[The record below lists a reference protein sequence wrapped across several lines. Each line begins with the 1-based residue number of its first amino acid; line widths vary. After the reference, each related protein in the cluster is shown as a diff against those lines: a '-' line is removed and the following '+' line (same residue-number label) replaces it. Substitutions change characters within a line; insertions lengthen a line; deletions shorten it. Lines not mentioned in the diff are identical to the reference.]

1 MLLASESRPP
11 FSTVDR
17 TGRRPTGLIAVAVVC
32 NLVAAVCALA
42 FAGRGGASASP
53 ARPSPRALLALTAS
67 ADPTA
72 ATSLGLFRGTLRVR
86 WPVVTTTTGAP
97 SSAPPAAP
105 IASRGLPAPSDAG
118 YTLAY
123 PDGSGGSAAW
133 WNPCDPIRFAVNLS
147 DAPTGALDDALAAVA
162 VASQATGLTFDYVGT
177 TGFSPD
183 PAGGWG
189 QMPAGVDAVIG
200 WVSPAQLGGG
210 RGEAGAGGS
219 WWRAA
224 GSHDRIDEGYA
235 LINGDIAKAILRPG
249 SGTGYSEAHLLLH
262 ELGHMLGLAH
272 TADPGEVMYPQ
283 TGPLSP
289 SAYGP
294 GDLAGLRYLGS
305 QPCV

>member
-1 MLLASESRPP
+1 M
-11 FSTVDR
+11 
-17 TGRRPTGLIAVAVVC
+17 AVAVVC

-42 FAGRGGASASP
+42 FAGGSGAAAAPTSS
-53 ARPSPRALLALTAS
+53 SPRALLALTPSSGA
-67 ADPTA
+67 TM

-86 WPVVTTTTGAP
+86 WPVVQATAGSTSGAH
-97 SSAPPAAP
+97 PAAP
-105 IASRGLPAPSDAG
+105 IAARGTPAPSDPG

-133 WNPCDPIRFAVNLS
+133 WSPCAPIRFAVNLS
-147 DAPTGALDDALAAVA
+147 DAPAGALDDALAAVKT
-162 VASQATGLTFDYVGT
+162 ASEATGLTFDYVGT

-189 QMPAGVDAVIG
+189 QMPPGVDAVIG
-200 WVSPAQLGGG
+200 WVSPAQLDGPH
-210 RGEAGAGGS
+210 GEAGAGGS
-219 WWRAA
+219 WWQAA
-224 GSHDRIDEGYA
+224 GAHDRIDQGYA

-272 TADPGEVMYPQ
+272 AADPSEVMYPQ
-283 TGPLSP
+283 TSPLSP

-305 QPCV
+305 QPCI